1 MPNDLQEL
9 DAVESPPQK
18 HGALDARMV
27 SMRYPMEVN
36 LIGDSAATLR
46 KLLPLLDRKPDRSWR
61 ETIEKNVKSWW
72 EVLQNRAMN
81 DAKPLNLSASSGNC
95 RPSCRKGASSPATQA
110 RALTGMRAMSRSVAA

>member
-1 MPNDLQEL
+1 
-9 DAVESPPQK
+9 
-18 HGALDARMV
+18 
-27 SMRYPMEVN
+27 MRYPMEVN

-81 DAKPLNLSASSGNC
+81 DANPLNPQRVFWELSPKLPEECHHCLRHRLGHQLVC
-95 RPSCRKGASSPATQA
+95 A
-110 RALTGMRAMSRSVAA
+110 RRQNPWRT